1 MELKLHRIAKLPT
14 YTIGHLYNG
23 KEYLCDTLEDTWRD
37 LNKVKKVKGHTA
49 IPESRYRIIMAY
61 SQRFGKEMPLLCEV
75 PQFTGILIHAGNTDE
90 DTEGCILVGEN
101 KVKGKVVNSRYHAQI
116 VSELINNA
124 IENGEKVYI
133 TII

>member
-1 MELKLHRIAKLPT
+1 MELKLHRIAKRPT

-23 KEYLCDTLEDTWRD
+23 DSYVCDSLEDCWRD
-37 LNKVKKVKGHTA
+37 LNKVKKVKGKTA
-49 IPESRYRIIMAY
+49 IPEGRYRIIMAY
-61 SQRFGKEMPLLCEV
+61 SQRFGREMPLLCEV

-101 KVKGKVVNSRYHAQI
+101 KVVGKVVNSRYHAQI
-116 VSELINNA
+116 VSEMINDA